1 MDERTL
7 RVLEFHKIRERLA
20 ELCTCSLGRDLTG
33 HHVPVNDIRTIKEW
47 QQETSEAVNLLEACG
62 NVPFGGL
69 HDVRSALERARL
81 GSMLDAEQFLEIVD
95 TLRATR
101 RLRAFLLEH
110 REQAVAPFVSARAR
124 EPVESL
130 LADRA
135 LSMSTFPHLEA
146 EINRCI
152 GPDGEVADAAS
163 PTLARLRV
171 QIRTLRSR
179 VREKL
184 EAILRAAA
192 AKNQVQENLVTM
204 RNGRFVIPVK
214 QEHRGAVPGIVHDQ
228 SGSGMTLFIE
238 PMAVVEL
245 NNQLREVELDEAEE
259 VERILRELTN
269 LVAEDASLI
278 RHTVSIAGEMDF
290 IFARARL
297 ALEYDGVEP
306 ELNTEG
312 WINIKQG
319 RHPLLKGKA
328 VPINVW
334 LGKDFYSLVIT
345 GPNTGG
351 KTVTLKTIGLF
362 TLMAQAGLH
371 VPAQP
376 GSELAVVDAVYADIG
391 DEQSIEQNLSTFS
404 SHLSNIV
411 RILQQATGNSLVLLD
426 ELGAG
431 TDPQE
436 GAALAMSILE
446 FLLDVGCRTVAT
458 THYSEL
464 KSFAYTQPGVENAG
478 VEFDVETLQPTYRL
492 SIGVAGS
499 SNAFAI
505 ARRLGLSEA
514 VLDRAK
520 ARLTNEEIKVEELLR
535 TIELDRRSAVRE
547 REEAARLRAEMEQL
561 RNRYEEAFRKLQGK
575 RNELLLEATRE
586 ADKLLT
592 DARKEVEQLIGELR
606 KAQHTEAAEMAQV
619 ARDIIVER
627 QAHIREKKPEPIVSE
642 PPRRKTS
649 DEPIR
654 KGDTVRIISL
664 QKEAEALTSPDS
676 NGYVQVLAGAMR
688 LTLSVKD
695 LEKVEKTKRERSV
708 GYANIAREKSQYIN
722 TELDLRGLKV
732 DEALER
738 VDKYIDDCM
747 LSGIPRARIIHGKGT
762 GALRQAVREQLAGL
776 PQVRRFRFGEAGEGG
791 DGVTVVEF
799 Q

>member
-20 ELCTCSLGRDLTG
+20 EHCTCSLGRDLAEQHG
-33 HHVPVNDIRTIKEW
+33 PVNDIRTIKEW
-47 QQETSEAVNLLEACG
+47 SQETSEAVNLLEACG

-69 HDVRSALERARL
+69 HDVRPALERARL
-81 GSMLDAEQFLEIVD
+81 GSIQDTEQLLEIAD

-110 REQAVAPFVSARAR
+110 QEQAVAPFASARLR
-124 EPVESL
+124 EPIESV

-135 LSMSTFPHLEA
+135 QGMSTFPHLEA
-146 EINRCI
+146 EIHRCI
-152 GPDGEVADAAS
+152 GPDGEVLDSAS
-163 PTLARLRV
+163 PTLGRLRV
-171 QIRTLRSR
+171 QIRTMRSR

-184 EAILRAAA
+184 ESILRTAT
-192 AKNQVQENLVTM
+192 AKNQVQESLVTM

-228 SGSGMTLFIE
+228 SGSGVTLFIE

-245 NNQLREVELDEAEE
+245 NNQLREIELDEAKE
-259 VERILRELTN
+259 VERILRELTQ

-278 RHTVSIAGEMDF
+278 RHTVSIAAGMDF

-297 ALEYDGVEP
+297 SLEYNATAP

-312 WINIKQG
+312 WINIRQG
-319 RHPLLKGKA
+319 RHPLLSNKP

-334 LGKDFYSLVIT
+334 LGKDFNSLVIT

-351 KTVTLKTIGLF
+351 KTVTLKTVGLF

-371 VPAQP
+371 IPAQP
-376 GSELAVVDAVYADIG
+376 GSELAVFDAVFADIG

-411 RILQQATGNSLVLLD
+411 RILHQTTGNSLVLLD

-464 KSFAYTQPGVENAG
+464 KSFAYTQSGVENAS

-505 ARRLGLSEA
+505 ARRLGLSESI
-514 VLDRAK
+514 LDRAK
-520 ARLTNEEIKVEELLR
+520 ARLTNEEIKVEELIR
-535 TIELDRRSAVRE
+535 TVEQDRRSAVRD
-547 REEAARLRAEMEQL
+547 REEAAHLRAEMEQL
-561 RNRYEEAFRKLQGK
+561 RNRYDEAFKNLQSK
-575 RNELLLEATRE
+575 RNELIHAATSE

-606 KAQHTEAAEMAQV
+606 KAQQTELADMARV
-619 ARDIIVER
+619 ARDLIADR
-627 QAHIREKKPEPIVSE
+627 QSQIREMTPKPITPSHT
-642 PPRRKTS
+642 RRKVT
-649 DEPIR
+649 DESID

-664 QKEAEALTSPDS
+664 QKEAEVLSSPDS
-676 NGYVQVLAGAMR
+676 NGNVQVMAGVMR
-688 LTLSVKD
+688 LSLSVKD
-695 LEKVEKTKRERSV
+695 LEKVEREKPERTV
-708 GYANIAREKSQYIN
+708 GYAKVAREKSQFIN

-732 DEALER
+732 DEALEK

-747 LSGIPRARIIHGKGT
+747 LSGLPRARIIHGKGT
-762 GALRQAVREQLAGL
+762 GALRQAVREQLAGM
-776 PQVRRFRFGEAGEGG
+776 PQVRSYRFGEAGEGG

-799 Q
+799 